1 MKNTHTVAIL
11 RLVDP
16 ATTEISGTAS
26 KIGALSFTS
35 LRFTYKRIIVLKIN
49 YTTKKFVKL
58 QYIKLLTLLTV
69 IVKGLE
75 DFGLSST
82 NSRTK
87 TWKLNRFS
95 FGGSRSRLA

>member
-35 LRFTYKRIIVLKIN
+35 LRFTYKRIIVLN
-49 YTTKKFVKL
+49 TTTKK
-58 QYIKLLTLLTV
+58 
-69 IVKGLE
+69 
-75 DFGLSST
+75 S
-82 NSRTK
+82 
-87 TWKLNRFS
+87 
-95 FGGSRSRLA
+95 

>member
-1 MKNTHTVAIL
+1 MLKYLEVVVHTVAIL
-11 RLVDP
+11 RLLEP

-35 LRFTYKRIIVLKIN
+35 LRF
-49 YTTKKFVKL
+49 
-58 QYIKLLTLLTV
+58 TV